1 MTVFL
6 VHAAH
11 VKQVPGRKTDKAEAR
26 WWATL
31 RRDGLLNARVIP
43 PVGPRDRRDLTRY
56 RTKLVQ
62 ERGRED
68 NRVHG
73 VVERAN
79 ITLGAVATHM
89 FGGSGRAISAALLE
103 GRVDPATRAA
113 LARGRLRSQIPLREQ
128 ALTGLVWDHHR
139 RVLSIQLAHLDFLD
153 EPLEALSDENARVLT
168 ELSGGSPRPPRP
180 TPPTP
185 PALRRRSPPTDSQG
199 PLTCARAVSVL
210 GTMPGVD
217 PRGRSCGW
225 RRGGRSW

>member
-1 MTVFL
+1 VARESTSGYWKPVDNILEGSLTVFL

-103 GRVDPATRAA
+103 GRADPATRAA
-113 LARGRLRSQIPLREQ
+113 LAGGAPGPPGQLRR
-128 ALTGLVWDHHR
+128 
-139 RVLSIQLAHLDFLD
+139 
-153 EPLEALSDENARVLT
+153 
-168 ELSGGSPRPPRP
+168 PRPPFGAA
-180 TPPTP
+180 PP
-185 PALRRRSPPTDSQG
+185 RRI
-199 PLTCARAVSVL
+199 
-210 GTMPGVD
+210 
-217 PRGRSCGW
+217 PRGP
-225 RRGGRSW
+225 